1 MFTIVVIRAGDKM
14 ERSRAWIEGKLVAEL
29 TALEHI
35 SLFPLF
41 AANQQT
47 RTRKQRQDMTF
58 VECLQG
64 KYPGYVLRDV
74 TCVLATQ
81 DSTVSWSIQSFKQLA
96 ASHPL
101 YRRCKVLDDTL

>member
-81 DSTVSWSIQSFKQLA
+81 DSTHCGLFKQLA

-101 YRRCKVLDDTL
+101 YRHCKVLDDTL